1 MTDKKWQLDPKL
13 LAEMRAEHNRE
24 CRALGKMQARYH
36 GAMNM
41 IFEAKDRMTERQW
54 AAFRELLITWAGI
67 PTEEIKDW
75 QARGDRLIAMYASI
89 PKKS

>member
-41 IFEAKDRMTERQW
+41 IFEAKDLMTERQW
-54 AAFRELLITWAGI
+54 AAFRELLITWAGS

-75 QARGDRLIAMYASI
+75 QSRGDRLIAMYASI